1 MTIKHL
7 HPDDMTPEISRQIDQ
22 KLMNTDKWSQDALR
36 LIRKIVL
43 LQDPVLTNEKLMDL
57 QYSAK
62 ALLPQRFHKETWGG
76 SGEH

>member
-7 HPDDMTPEISRQIDQ
+7 HPNNMTPEISRQIDQ
-22 KLMNTDKWSQDALR
+22 KLTAQDQWSQDALK

-62 ALLPQRFHKETWGG
+62 ALLPKRFRKETWG
-76 SGEH
+76 SSE